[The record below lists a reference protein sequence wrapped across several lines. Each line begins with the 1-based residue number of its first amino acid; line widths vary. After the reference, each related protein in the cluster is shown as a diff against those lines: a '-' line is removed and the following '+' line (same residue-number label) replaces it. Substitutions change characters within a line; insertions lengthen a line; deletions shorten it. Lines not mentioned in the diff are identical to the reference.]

1 MEGAMTRS
9 LLPSFFGRGEEP
21 IGSLFRE
28 VERVFDDF
36 SRRTPLAGSI
46 GLGTGLLAPRIDMA
60 ETTDAIDITAELP
73 GVTEKDVD
81 VSVANGVL
89 TIKGEKKIE
98 RDEKG
103 RNWHVVE
110 RSHGAFQRT
119 IDLGFD
125 PDPGKVEAK
134 FEKGVLTVHLPKPPE
149 EQKKPKKIEIKAGG

>member
-1 MEGAMTRS
+1 MTRS

-60 ETTDAIDITAELP
+60 ETADAIDITAELP
-73 GVTEKDVD
+73 GVTEKEVE
-81 VSVANGVL
+81 VSVSNGVL

-98 RDEKG
+98 RDEKDK
-103 RNWHVVE
+103 NWHVVE

-119 IDLGFD
+119 IELGFD
-125 PDPGKVEAK
+125 PDPAKVEAR
-134 FEKGVLTVHLPKPPE
+134 FEKGVLTVRLPKPPE
-149 EQKKPKKIEIKAGG
+149 EQKAPKKIAIKAGG